1 MDMRGQPRHA
11 LLLDDHGAG
20 ASKAYWGATR
30 QHAGM
35 RWRILRHGGVWFEI
49 KDGHYTNLM
58 ITRPFFWG
66 NNQEVFK
73 LLAFLQR
80 TG

>member
-1 MDMRGQPRHA
+1 M
-11 LLLDDHGAG
+11 
-20 ASKAYWGATR
+20 
-30 QHAGM
+30 
-35 RWRILRHGGVWFEI
+35 WFEI

-73 LLAFLQR
+73 LLAFLRR
-80 TG
+80 TGLHRGIITAPSMCSHPAHGILGLSSYAAV